1 MEKFLSVPV
10 LDAGATLNQNQ
21 LVSITGI
28 KRIGQ
33 PTTTTATL
41 IYLDGE
47 VTTLTWP
54 TSYASPLLQVD
65 LQNAVV
71 SALKSGWT
79 TVAVGY
85 LPKGATISSYGL
97 VVNPISTI
105 AIA

>member
-1 MEKFLSVPV
+1 MEKFLSIPV

-54 TSYASPLLQVD
+54 TITSRSTKRCSISIKIRMD
-65 LQNAVV
+65 NRN
-71 SALKSGWT
+71 SK
-79 TVAVGY
+79 
-85 LPKGATISSYGL
+85 LPSKRS
-97 VVNPISTI
+97 NNF
-105 AIA
+105 